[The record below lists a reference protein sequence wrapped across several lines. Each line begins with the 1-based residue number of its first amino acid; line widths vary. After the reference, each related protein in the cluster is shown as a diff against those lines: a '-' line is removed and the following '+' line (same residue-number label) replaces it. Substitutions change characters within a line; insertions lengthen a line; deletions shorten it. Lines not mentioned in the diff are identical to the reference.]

1 MLLIQTFLHLG
12 FLGTSNQSVLEYAR
26 NVDVMFASKI
36 CRILLGR
43 ARDIMKKN
51 LHDMMEVGPIVSEI
65 MIDVILTDFVKL
77 TKLQGKKIKQHA
89 DEMYFRIKT
98 F

>member
-1 MLLIQTFLHLG
+1 
-12 FLGTSNQSVLEYAR
+12 
-26 NVDVMFASKI
+26 VDVMFANKI

-65 MIDVILTDFVKL
+65 MIDVILTDFVKI
-77 TKLQGKKIKQHA
+77 T
-89 DEMYFRIKT
+89 
-98 F
+98 